1 MAISITPLHRKYH
14 ATSLWVNQQGKL
26 AQTDSILTD
35 TYKAQSNDVDLLLE
49 NYQYVSVQ
57 YNSSLL
63 QLIVADFHEIRS
75 IFFFIK
81 WKPADKEKHKQQ
93 LNKNTLCVGHLTPT
107 QHNI

>member
-26 AQTDSILTD
+26 AQTDSILSD

-75 IFFFIK
+75 IFFFYQM
-81 WKPADKEKHKQQ
+81 E
-93 LNKNTLCVGHLTPT
+93 TS
-107 QHNI
+107 